1 MIGLYKIRLI
11 SKILLMLTYTQKQLL
26 SIVNLKGR
34 GGKENIISNILS
46 RENGWERT
54 SHTLY
59 DYKNDMLGCLVECKK
74 QADLQW
80 LDPSKYYG
88 LTDKEKEIRIL
99 FIVINK
105 RGYVDMAFSV
115 KTIDLVHR
123 LWSDDHV
130 RDAWEYIQKY
140 PKDQIKSS
148 IKTRTFYKDNQN
160 IIYTIYNRSQ
170 VIAA

>member
-1 MIGLYKIRLI
+1 MLTETQ
-11 SKILLMLTYTQKQLL
+11 KILL
-26 SIVNLKGR
+26 SCVNLKGY
-34 GGKENIISNILS
+34 GGKESILS
-46 RENGWERT
+46 RILSGDEGWERA

-59 DYKNDMLGCLVECKK
+59 DYKNDLLGCLVECKK

-88 LTDKEKEIRIL
+88 LNEQELNIQFL

-105 RGYVDMAFSV
+105 AGYVDMAFSV
-115 KTIDLVHR
+115 KTGDLIGR
-123 LWSDDHV
+123 LWSNEHV

-148 IKTRTFYKDNQN
+148 IKTRSFYRDNRD
-160 IIYTIYNRSQ
+160 IVKTIYKRSQ
-170 VIAA
+170 VVAA

>member
-1 MIGLYKIRLI
+1 
-11 SKILLMLTYTQKQLL
+11 MLTTTQKQLL
-26 SIVNLKGR
+26 SIVNLKGY
-34 GGKENIISNILS
+34 GGKENVLSRILS
-46 RENGWERT
+46 RDNGWERT

-88 LTDKEKEIRIL
+88 LTDNEKEIRFL

-105 RGYVDMAFSV
+105 QGYVDVAFTV
-115 KTIDLVHR
+115 KTEDLIGR
-123 LWSDDHV
+123 LWSNEHV
-130 RDAWEYIQKY
+130 KDAWEYIQKY

-148 IKTRTFYKDNQN
+148 IKTRAFYRDNQD
-160 IIYTIYNRSQ
+160 IIHTVYERMQT
-170 VIAA
+170 IAA

>member
-1 MIGLYKIRLI
+1 
-11 SKILLMLTYTQKQLL
+11 MLTPTQKQLL
-26 SIVNLKGR
+26 SIVNLKGY
-34 GGKENIISNILS
+34 GGKENILSRILS
-46 RENGWERT
+46 RDNGWERT

-59 DYKNDMLGCLVECKK
+59 DYKNDLLGCLVECKK

-88 LTDKEKEIRIL
+88 LTDNEKEIRFL

-105 RGYVDMAFSV
+105 AGYVDVAFSV
-115 KTIDLVHR
+115 RTGDLVER
-123 LWSDDHV
+123 LWSSEHV

-148 IKTRTFYKDNQN
+148 IKTRSFYRDNRDIVN
-160 IIYTIYNRSQ
+160 TVYERINSKEM
-170 VIAA
+170 VC

>member
-1 MIGLYKIRLI
+1 
-11 SKILLMLTYTQKQLL
+11 MLTATQKQLL
-26 SIVNLKGR
+26 SIVNLKGY
-34 GGKENIISNILS
+34 GGKENVLSSILS
-46 RENGWERT
+46 SDHGWERT

-59 DYKNDMLGCLVECKK
+59 DYKNDLLGCLVECKK

-88 LTDKEKEIRIL
+88 LTDKEKEIRFL

-105 RGYVDMAFSV
+105 AGYVDIAFSV
-115 KTIDLVHR
+115 KTGDLIER

-130 RDAWEYIQKY
+130 KDAWEYIQKY

-148 IKTRTFYKDNQN
+148 IKTRAFYRHNQD
-160 IIYTIYNRSQ
+160 IVHTIYQRPQ
-170 VIAA
+170 VVAA

>member
-1 MIGLYKIRLI
+1 
-11 SKILLMLTYTQKQLL
+11 MLTATQKQLL
-26 SIVNLKGR
+26 SIVNLKGY
-34 GGKENIISNILS
+34 GGKENILSNILS
-46 RENGWERT
+46 SDHGWERT

-59 DYKNDMLGCLVECKK
+59 DYKNDLLGCLVECKK

-88 LTDKEKEIRIL
+88 LTDNEKEIRFL

-105 RGYVDMAFSV
+105 AGYVDIAFSV
-115 KTIDLVHR
+115 KTGDLIER

-130 RDAWEYIQKY
+130 KDAWEYIQKY

-148 IKTRTFYKDNQN
+148 IKTRSFYRHNQD
-160 IIYTIYNRSQ
+160 IIHTIYQRPQ
-170 VIAA
+170 VVAA